1 MGSDPLTKFLSS
13 SALKKLSSRSEIL
26 GQDGS
31 FFTDDVFLLIFSN
44 DSGVGLLACVAVFRL
59 LYAL

>member
-13 SALKKLSSRSEIL
+13 SALKKLSSRSEIP